1 MTRRSSAEPAAAC
14 DAPTTCPG
22 PRALQTT
29 VTYLEMT
36 TRPAGPLPPA
46 PLPGVEVRRALDP
59 TASFY
64 RYLYDAVGSAWTWV
78 ERKALSDAQLR
89 AIIADPQV
97 EVHVLWVDGVPAGYV
112 ELDRRRP
119 PEVEV
124 AYFGLVREFIGRGL
138 GRWLL
143 DWAVARAWDGVP
155 RRVWVHTC
163 DLDHPR
169 ALNVYQKAGFRIYAR
184 RRESVPLAASMP
196 AHG

>member
-1 MTRRSSAEPAAAC
+1 
-14 DAPTTCPG
+14 
-22 PRALQTT
+22 
-29 VTYLEMT
+29 MT

-119 PEVEV
+119 AEVEV
-124 AYFGLVREFIGRGL
+124 AYFGLVPEFIGRGL

-169 ALNVYQKAGFRIYAR
+169 AIHVYQKAGFRIYAQR
-184 RRESVPLAASMP
+184 PESVLLAASMP
-196 AHG
+196 ATAERTA